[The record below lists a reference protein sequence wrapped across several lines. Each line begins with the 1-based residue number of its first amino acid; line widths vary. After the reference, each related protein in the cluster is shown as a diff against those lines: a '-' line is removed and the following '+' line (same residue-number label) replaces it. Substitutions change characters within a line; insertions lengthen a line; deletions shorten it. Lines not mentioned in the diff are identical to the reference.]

1 MTGEPPIPPTEP
13 EQPSSFRP
21 SWTPPPAKRPHPLV
35 LGGVGFGTFIVS
47 ILVFTIVGMASMSS
61 RVWGFLI
68 PLAIA
73 GIAIGSFIRRQ
84 KRGPAPLTGA
94 AVVGLAIATA
104 LFGLCY
110 ASMGSFRIQ

>member
-13 EQPSSFRP
+13 EEPSSFRP
-21 SWTPPPAKRPHPLV
+21 SWVTPPAKKPHPLA
-35 LGGVGFGTFIVS
+35 LGCMGIGTF
-47 ILVFTIVGMASMSS
+47 LVAVLLFTVIGLASMSS

-73 GIAIGSFIRRQ
+73 AIVIGIFLDR
-84 KRGPAPLTGA
+84 KKHGPAPLLGA
-94 AVVGLAIATA
+94 AVVGLSIATA

-110 ASMGSFRIQ
+110 ASMGSFKIQ